1 MSVHRLWKEADWL
14 SLLSNETGLRARERV
29 YQILELAGSKDR
41 VSRWYDY
48 FLVALIAGNIVAI
61 ILESVESIF
70 VRFEAQF
77 FWFEVFSVAVFT
89 VEYLTRLWACVENP
103 DGRYKGLA
111 GRLKFAATPMAV
123 IDLLAILPFF
133 LVMFFSLDLRFLR
146 ALRLLRIFKLT
157 RYSASMALLLKVLR
171 DEAQSFGAAFFI
183 LIIVM
188 IFASSGIYLF
198 EHEAQPEAFSNIP
211 EAFWWSVATLTTVG
225 YGDVTPIT
233 VGGKMFG
240 VAIMIIGI
248 GMVAL
253 PAGILASAFS
263 EQMRLRRMEYEELA
277 MDVLGDG
284 HVSHEEQQEMAR
296 ARAALGLNDE
306 DAEKIFS
313 RIAREEFRKKGVC
326 PHCQKPLYNRRS
338 DDQ

>member
-1 MSVHRLWKEADWL
+1 MRQ
-14 SLLSNETGLRARERV
+14 RV
-29 YQILELAGSKDR
+29 YQILELARSDDR
-41 VSRWYDY
+41 VSRWYDF
-48 FLVALIAGNIVAI
+48 FLVVLISGNIVAI
-61 ILESVESIF
+61 IIESVEPVHI
-70 VRFEAQF
+70 RYAAQF
-77 FWFEVFSVAVFT
+77 FWFEVFSVVVFS
-89 VEYLTRLWACVENP
+89 VEYLFRLWACVENP
-103 DGRYKGLA
+103 EGKYAGWSGRM
-111 GRLKFAATPMAV
+111 KFAATPMAMV
-123 IDLLAILPFF
+123 DLLAILPFF
-133 LVMFFSLDLRFLR
+133 LGMFFSLDLRFLR

-157 RYSASMALLLKVLR
+157 RYSSSMTLLLKVLK

-198 EHEAQPEAFSNIP
+198 EHKAQPEAFSNIP

-326 PHCQKPLYNRRS
+326 PHCHKQLYNRRK
-338 DDQ
+338 DDE